1 MTSMKHRTGLD
12 RSQTLLFPERLEDYI
27 AAENPVRFLDAFIGG
42 LDLHAL
48 QFAKAQCA
56 GTGRP
61 PYDPAV
67 LLKLYLYGYLHRV
80 RSSRLLEAEC
90 HRNVE
95 VIWLLGKLA
104 PDFKT
109 IADFRK
115 DNPKP
120 LKAVAR
126 QFTLLC
132 RKLELFGGEL
142 LAVDGSK
149 FAAVN
154 ARDQNFNAA
163 KLQDLIDRADE
174 RLSEYLKELDSADAA
189 QPGSAALSQ
198 GELAKKIAALQERQD
213 WHKELLEELQ
223 DGEDRQ
229 VSVTDP
235 DTRKMPTAH
244 GTVVGYNAQM
254 AVDAKHKLI
263 AADDV
268 TNEVT
273 DLHQLASVALEAKA
287 NLDLKQADV
296 VADAGY
302 YNAAEVSR
310 CLEHNLTPYIPKSD
324 TSANTARG
332 LYGKSQFKYDAAKD
346 VYVCP
351 AGAELTYRFATYEL
365 GRELKYYRAKG
376 CKACALKSRC
386 TRNKANRTITREEN
400 EHLMEAMAERMKQQP
415 QKFKLR
421 KTLAEHPFGTIK
433 RWFGYT
439 HFLLKGLA
447 KVGCE
452 WSLTTLAYNLKRVL
466 NLVSFEKLMSTLRS
480 FTLASVA
487 GYCGGQAAEDG
498 AAVS

>member
-1 MTSMKHRTGLD
+1 MNHRAGLD

-27 AAENPVRFLDAFIGG
+27 AAENPVRFLDAFVAS
-42 LDLHAL
+42 LDLHTL
-48 QFAKAQCA
+48 GFAKARCA
-56 GTGRP
+56 DTGRP

-67 LLKLYLYGYLHRV
+67 LLKLYLYGYLHRL
-80 RSSRLLEAEC
+80 RSSRMLEAEC
-90 HRNVE
+90 QRNVE
-95 VIWLLGKLA
+95 VLWLLGKLA

-115 DNPKP
+115 DNLKP

-142 LAVDGSK
+142 LAIDGSK

-163 KLQDLIDRADE
+163 RLQELIDRADE
-174 RLSEYLKELDSADAA
+174 RLSEYLQQLDSADAA
-189 QPGSAALSQ
+189 EPGGATPSKS
-198 GELAKKIAALQERQD
+198 ELAAKIAALQEKQD
-213 WHKELLEELQ
+213 WHRELLTQLDAEQ
-223 DGEDRQ
+223 KQ

-244 GTVVGYNAQM
+244 GMIVGYNAQM

-263 AADDV
+263 AAEDV

-287 NLDLKQADV
+287 NLELKQAEV

-310 CLEHNLTPYIPKSD
+310 CVEQNLTPYIPKSD

-351 AGAELTYRFATYEL
+351 AGAALTYRFATYEL
-365 GRELKYYRAKG
+365 GRELKYYRATG
-376 CKACALKSRC
+376 CKTCALKNRC

-400 EHLMEAMAERMKQQP
+400 EHLMEAMAARMRAQP
-415 QKFKLR
+415 HKFKLR

-439 HFLLKGLA
+439 HFLLKGLE
-447 KVGCE
+447 KVRCE

-466 NLVSFEKLMSTLRS
+466 NLVSFEKLM
-480 FTLASVA
+480 
-487 GYCGGQAAEDG
+487 
-498 AAVS
+498 AAVG

>member
-1 MTSMKHRTGLD
+1 MNHRTGLD

-27 AAENPVRFLDAFIGG
+27 AAENPVRFLDAFVTS
-42 LDLHAL
+42 LDLHVL
-48 QFAKAQCA
+48 GFAKARCA
-56 GTGRP
+56 DTGRP

-80 RSSRLLEAEC
+80 RSSRMLEAEC
-90 HRNVE
+90 QRNVE
-95 VIWLLGKLA
+95 VLWLLGKLA

-115 DNPKP
+115 DNLQP

-149 FAAVN
+149 FTAVN
-154 ARDQNFNAA
+154 ARDQNFNAD
-163 KLQDLIDRADE
+163 KLKDLIERADA
-174 RLSEYLKELDSADAA
+174 RLAEYFQQLDAGDAA
-189 QPGSAALSQ
+189 EPGPAALSQ
-198 GELAKKIAALQERQD
+198 SELARKIAALQERQD
-213 WHKELLEELQ
+213 WHKELLGEL
-223 DGEDRQ
+223 DEDQ
-229 VSVTDP
+229 KQISVTDP

-244 GTVVGYNAQM
+244 GMIVGYNAQV

-263 AADDV
+263 AAADV
-268 TNEVT
+268 TNEGS
-273 DLHQLASVALEAKA
+273 DYQQLANVALEAKA
-287 NLDLKQADV
+287 NLELSRTEV

-302 YNAAEVSR
+302 YNASEVSR
-310 CLEHNLTPYIPKSD
+310 CVEQQITPFIPKAD

-332 LYGKSQFKYDAAKD
+332 LYGKSQFKYDAVKNEYA
-346 VYVCP
+346 CP
-351 AGAELTYRFATYEL
+351 AGAALTYRFSTYEL
-365 GRELKYYRAKG
+365 GRELQYYRASG
-376 CKACALKSRC
+376 CKTCALKSRC
-386 TRNKANRTITREEN
+386 TRNKGNRTITREAN
-400 EHLMEAMAERMKQQP
+400 EHLMEAMAARMRQQP
-415 QKFKLR
+415 EKFKLR

-447 KVGCE
+447 KVQCE

-466 NLVSFEKLMSTLRS
+466 NLVSFQKLM
-480 FTLASVA
+480 
-487 GYCGGQAAEDG
+487 
-498 AAVS
+498 AAVA

>member
-1 MTSMKHRTGLD
+1 MKHRAGLD
-12 RSQTLLFPERLEDYI
+12 RSQTLLFPERLEDYL
-27 AAENPVRFLDAFIGG
+27 APENPVRFLDAFVGS

-48 QFAKAQCA
+48 KFGKARCA
-56 GTGRP
+56 ATGCP

-95 VIWLLGKLA
+95 VIWLTGKQA

-115 DNPKP
+115 DNLKP
-120 LKAVAR
+120 LQAVAR

-142 LAVDGSK
+142 LAIDGSQ

-163 KLQDLIDRADE
+163 KLQDLIARADA
-174 RLSEYLKELDSADAA
+174 RLAEYFAQLDAA
-189 QPGSAALSQ
+189 AAAAPGAAAPSKS
-198 GELAKKIAALQERQD
+198 ELEQKIAALQERQE
-213 WHKELLEELQ
+213 WHKELLGQLDAEQ
-223 DGEDRQ
+223 KQ
-229 VSVTDP
+229 ISVTDP

-244 GTVVGYNAQM
+244 GTVVGYNAQL

-263 AADDV
+263 AADAV
-268 TNEVT
+268 TNAVT
-273 DLHQLASVALEAKA
+273 DFNQLADVALEAKT
-287 NLDLKQADV
+287 NLDAKQAEV
-296 VADAGY
+296 LADAGY

-310 CLEHNLTPYIPKSD
+310 CVEHGLTPYIPKAD

-332 LYGKSQFKYDAAKD
+332 LYGKSQFKYDAAQD

-351 AGAELTYRFATYEL
+351 AGAALTYRFATYEL
-365 GRELKYYRAKG
+365 GRELKYDRATG
-376 CKACALKSRC
+376 CKTCALKSRC
-386 TRNKANRTITREEN
+386 TRNRANRTLTREAN
-400 EHLMEAMAERMKQQP
+400 EPLMEAMAARMKAQP
-415 QKFKLR
+415 GKFQLR

-447 KVGCE
+447 KVQCE

-466 NLVSFEKLMSTLRS
+466 NLVSFQQLM
-480 FTLASVA
+480 
-487 GYCGGQAAEDG
+487 
-498 AAVS
+498 AAVA

>member
-1 MTSMKHRTGLD
+1 MNHCAGLD

-27 AAENPVRFLDAFIGG
+27 AAENPVRFLDAFVGS

-48 QFAKAQCA
+48 GFAKARCA
-56 GTGRP
+56 NTGRP

-80 RSSRLLEAEC
+80 RSSRLLEAEGQ
-90 HRNVE
+90 RNVE
-95 VIWLLGKLA
+95 VLWLLGKLA

-115 DNPKP
+115 DNLNP

-142 LAVDGSK
+142 LAIDGSK

-154 ARDQNFNAA
+154 ARDQNFNAD
-163 KLQDLIDRADE
+163 KLQDLIARSDA
-174 RLSEYLKELDSADAA
+174 RLAEYLQQLDTVDATE
-189 QPGSAALSQ
+189 PGGAAPSQ
-198 GELAKKIAALQERQD
+198 TELAQKIAALQEKQD
-213 WHKELLEELQ
+213 WHKELLGELDDDQ
-223 DGEDRQ
+223 KQ
-229 VSVTDP
+229 ISVTDP

-244 GTVVGYNAQM
+244 GMIVGYNAQV

-263 AADDV
+263 AAADV
-268 TNEVT
+268 TNEGT
-273 DLHQLASVALEAKA
+273 DYQQLANVALEAKA
-287 NLDLKQADV
+287 NLELKQAEV

-302 YNAAEVSR
+302 YNASEVSR
-310 CLEHNLTPYIPKSD
+310 CVEQQLTPFIPKSD

-332 LYGKSQFKYDAAKD
+332 LYGKSQFQYDAVKNE
-346 VYVCP
+346 YVCP
-351 AGAELTYRFATYEL
+351 AGAALTYRFSTYEL
-365 GRELKYYRAKG
+365 GRELQYYRATD

-386 TRNKANRTITREEN
+386 TRNKANRTITREAN
-400 EHLMEAMAERMKQQP
+400 EQLMEAMARRMKQQP
-415 QKFKLR
+415 EKFKLR

-447 KVGCE
+447 KVQCE

-466 NLVSFEKLMSTLRS
+466 NLVSFQKLM
-480 FTLASVA
+480 
-487 GYCGGQAAEDG
+487 
-498 AAVS
+498 AAVR

>member
-1 MTSMKHRTGLD
+1 MSDTSMNHRTGLD
-12 RSQTLLFPERLEDYI
+12 RNQTLMFPERLEDYI
-27 AAENPVRFLDAFIGG
+27 GAENSVRFLDAFVGS
-42 LDLHAL
+42 LDLHVL
-48 QFAKAQCA
+48 GFAKAQVA
-56 GTGRP
+56 ATGRP
-61 PYDPAV
+61 PYDPAA
-67 LLKLYLYGYLHRV
+67 LLKLYLYGYLNRI

-90 HRNVE
+90 QRNVE

-115 DNPKP
+115 DNLKP
-120 LKAVAR
+120 LRAVSR

-132 RKLELFGGEL
+132 RKLELFGGQL
-142 LAVDGSK
+142 LAIDGSK
-149 FAAVN
+149 FQAVN

-163 KLQDLIDRADE
+163 RLEELIARADA
-174 RLSEYLKELDSADAA
+174 RLAEYLQELDTADAA
-189 QPGSAALSQ
+189 EPAAAALDKAQ
-198 GELAKKIAALQERQD
+198 LAAKIAVLREKQE
-213 WHKELLEELQ
+213 WHAELLAQLQ
-223 DGEDRQ
+223 DGEDKQ

-244 GTVVGYNAQM
+244 GMLVGYNAQM

-273 DLHQLASVALEAKA
+273 DFKQLANVALEAKS
-287 NLDLKQADV
+287 NLEIKQTEV

-310 CLEHNLTPYIPKSD
+310 CEEQGITAYIPKAD

-332 LYGKSQFKYDAAKD
+332 LYGKSRFRYDETKD

-351 AGAELTYRFATYEL
+351 AGAELTHRFDTYEL
-365 GRELKYYRAKG
+365 GRELRYYRASG
-376 CKACALKSRC
+376 CKGCALKKQC
-386 TRNKANRTITREEN
+386 TRNKSNRTISREEN
-400 EHLMEAMAERMKQQP
+400 EGLMEAMAARMKAQP
-415 QKFKLR
+415 EKFKLR

-439 HFLLKGLA
+439 HFLLKGLV
-447 KVGCE
+447 KVRTE
-452 WSLTTLAYNLKRVL
+452 WSLTTLVYNLKRVL
-466 NLVSFEKLMSTLRS
+466 NLVSFEKLM
-480 FTLASVA
+480 
-487 GYCGGQAAEDG
+487 
-498 AAVS
+498 AAVGVKVPQSA